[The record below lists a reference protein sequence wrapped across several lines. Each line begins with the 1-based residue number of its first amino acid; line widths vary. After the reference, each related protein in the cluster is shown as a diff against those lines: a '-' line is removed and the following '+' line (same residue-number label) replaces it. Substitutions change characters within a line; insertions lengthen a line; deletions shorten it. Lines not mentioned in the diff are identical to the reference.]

1 MCIRDRSYPAVFS
14 ASNIDPKGKY
24 LALFARLNRHGLL
37 EEIEKKQAKLSSLDG
52 AQKELNKK
60 IIDLNNQI
68 SSINTNDIESI
79 KKLNDEKELLELE
92 LYNSLPDF
100 KSKIYSIKEISKEIP
115 NNGVLIE
122 YQKYRPFIFDN
133 PTDALSEDNWEKP
146 RYQALL
152 PVSYTH
158 LTLPTILRV

>member
-1 MCIRDRSYPAVFS
+1 MYKRQ
-14 ASNIDPKGKY
+14 KGKY

-79 KKLNDEKELLELE
+79 KKLNDEKKKLAKEMDVAV
-92 LYNSLPDF
+92 S
-100 KSKIYSIKEISKEIP
+100 SKMRNVGYEGP
-115 NNGVLIE
+115 L
-122 YQKYRPFIFDN
+122 D
-133 PTDALSEDNWEKP
+133 
-146 RYQALL
+146 
-152 PVSYTH
+152 
-158 LTLPTILRV
+158 